1 MLESSAEG
9 KIDMAT
15 LTRRKT
21 RLSWQQVLQAVQEL
35 SPQEQRRLRDELAK
49 SSDVYLVR
57 PTGKAAA
64 IRRGRRLAK
73 VVQAELAATVS
84 DSLDETMTRLRG
96 QAWSS

>member
-1 MLESSAEG
+1 MT
-9 KIDMAT
+9 T

-21 RLSWQQVLQAVQEL
+21 RLSWQVLQAVQEL

-49 SSDVYLVR
+49 SSGVYLVR

-73 VVQAELAATVS
+73 VVQTELAATAS

-96 QAWSS
+96 QARLILLSLS